1 METKLVSSKWEV
13 ILNLLQ
19 GEFEILQYGLYLK
32 ELLEAKRGLLDQ
44 KLQIL
49 RQAYVPIMENIL
61 WECQQGRL
69 CNGVDHRLQNDR
81 IYSKPMLML

>member
-13 ILNLLQ
+13 TQNLLQ
-19 GEFEILQYGLYLK
+19 GEFEILQYGQYLK
-32 ELLEAKRGLLDQ
+32 EHFEAKRELLDQ
-44 KLQIL
+44 KQLIL
-49 RQAYVPIMENIL
+49 LQAYVPIMENIL